1 MRIHLVRSASGV
13 DAASWTGPG
22 GARPLSEQGH
32 AEAAGLVEFLRGR
45 SIERL
50 IAAPAL
56 RCRETLAPLA
66 KDRDLPVHVDDRFEE
81 GTPIE
86 PALRLLRSLDEATV
100 VCVERTELSALLIG
114 LMGGAPNRELA
125 ERSEPGSSWLIEGDP
140 PRATYFSPRRELA
153 QTLPRLTRLRLH
165 RLARRQSRGAPARI
179 AVFELGST
187 ALHLLVAEATATSD
201 VQRLVRE
208 RVPWRKGGSLAQQ
221 EVPAERAERL
231 VRAARALREQ
241 ADESRPEELV
251 AVATAAMREAKNARA
266 VADAVGAA
274 LGAPVQILSAP
285 EEARLVFQAIRGRVE
300 LGGASVLGLDLGGG
314 NLSVVVGSGEGV
326 KLVRTLPAG
335 VARLHSELQ
344 GSREPDA
351 ETLRALRTRV
361 RELLEPQLDAI
372 GSLGATRCVGVGGT
386 VRAVARIL
394 AARRGGSQ
402 VETRGVF
409 VERPELAALGRELA
423 GMDLAARERIAG
435 VTKRRAELL
444 PAGIEILVTALSL
457 LRAEGFTL
465 CDWGLREGIVLDTRR
480 ARAGS
485 AALPGAQRAKRAGPK
500 LGTRS

>member
-1 MRIHLVRSASGV
+1 MRFHLVRSASSV
-13 DAASWTGPG
+13 DAASFSGPG
-22 GARPLSEQGH
+22 GARPLSEQGR
-32 AEAAGLVEFLRGR
+32 AEAAGLVEFLRGHGV
-45 SIERL
+45 ERL

-66 KDRDLPVHVDDRFEE
+66 AERKLPIHVDDRFEE
-81 GTPIE
+81 GTPID
-86 PALRLLRSLDEATV
+86 PALRLLRSLDQTTV
-100 VCVERTELSALLIG
+100 VCVDRVELVALLAG

-125 ERSEPGSSWLIEGDP
+125 ERSEPGSSWLVEGDP

-165 RLARRQSRGAPARI
+165 RLARRRNSGAPARI

-208 RVPWRKGGSLAQQ
+208 RVPWRQGGSLLRRD
-221 EVPAERAERL
+221 VPGERAERL

-251 AVATAAMREAKNARA
+251 AVATAALSEAANARA

-274 LGAPVQILSAP
+274 LGAPVQILSPA
-285 EEARLVFQAIRGRVE
+285 EEARLVFQAVRGRVE
-300 LGGASVLGLDLGGG
+300 LGGASVLALDLGGG

-335 VARLHSELQ
+335 VARLHSELV
-344 GSREPDA
+344 GEGAPDTEA
-351 ETLRALRTRV
+351 LRAVRTRV
-361 RELLEPQLDAI
+361 RELLEPELDAI
-372 GSLGATRCVGVGGT
+372 LRLGATRCVGVGGT

-394 AARRGGSQ
+394 SARADTQLG
-402 VETRGVF
+402 TRGVF

-423 GMDLAARERIAG
+423 GLDVAAREQLAG

-444 PAGIEILVTALSL
+444 PAGIEILVTTLSL
-457 LRAEGFTL
+457 LRREGFTL

-480 ARAGS
+480 AIPTAPTR
-485 AALPGAQRAKRAGPK
+485 LQRQLR
-500 LGTRS
+500 R

>member
-1 MRIHLVRSASGV
+1 VRIHLVRSASGV
-13 DAASWTGPG
+13 DAESWSGAG
-22 GARPLSEQGH
+22 GARPLSEQGR

-100 VCVERTELSALLIG
+100 VCVDRKELAALLVG
-114 LMGGAPNRELA
+114 LMGTPNPELA
-125 ERSEPGSSWLIEGDP
+125 ERSEPGSSWLIEGEP

-208 RVPWRKGGSLAQQ
+208 RVPWRKGGSLARQ
-221 EVPAERAERL
+221 EVPAERADRL

-251 AVATAAMREAKNARA
+251 AVATAALREAKNARA

-314 NLSVVVGSGEGV
+314 NLSVVVGSEEGV

-335 VARLHSELQ
+335 VARLHSELV
-344 GSREPDA
+344 GAREPDA

-444 PAGIEILVTALSL
+444 PAGVEILVTALSL

-480 ARAGS
+480 ARAAS
-485 AALPGAQRAKRAGPK
+485 PTLPGAQRGKRAEPK
-500 LGTRS
+500 QGVR